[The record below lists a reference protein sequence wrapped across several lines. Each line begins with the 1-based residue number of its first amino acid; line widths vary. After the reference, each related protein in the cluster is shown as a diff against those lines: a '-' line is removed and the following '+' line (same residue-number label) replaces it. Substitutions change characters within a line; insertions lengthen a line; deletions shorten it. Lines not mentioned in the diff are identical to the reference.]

1 MCVRPGHAAGPPTGC
16 VRGPNHGQLGRI
28 CGPTQVSFDL
38 SLARGLDYYTG
49 VIYEAVLIGAQRARA
64 HLVPASS
71 TRRHSSPGKPGGM
84 RAGRDVGS
92 IAGGGRYDDLVGMFD
107 GKGKQMPCVGFSVGI
122 ERVFAILE
130 DRIRKV
136 RASVPR
142 SLAVMATAAHCR
154 DPAPTCDRQNAET
167 VRVIEVEA
175 YIVAIGELEMRER
188 MALARQLWD
197 AGVKVGKKST
207 WCG

>member
-1 MCVRPGHAAGPPTGC
+1 
-16 VRGPNHGQLGRI
+16 
-28 CGPTQVSFDL
+28 
-38 SLARGLDYYTG
+38 
-49 VIYEAVLIGAQRARA
+49 
-64 HLVPASS
+64 
-71 TRRHSSPGKPGGM
+71 
-84 RAGRDVGS
+84 
-92 IAGGGRYDDLVGMFD
+92 MFD

-136 RASVPR
+136 RANVPSPFFLPHGR
-142 SLAVMATAAHCR
+142 GRMLTLPH
-154 DPAPTCDRQNAET
+154 DPLPALVQNAET

-197 AGVKVGKKST
+197 AGVKVRFAMRK
-207 WCG
+207 W